1 MNLSICFLFYI
12 GVFQSFQPT
21 YYSGFS
27 AFFQL
32 SKEDKNRSFER
43 FYSPKSK
50 SMKFPLKSYNDTVK
64 EENCKDED

>member
-1 MNLSICFLFYI
+1 MLVELFIFYI

-32 SKEDKNRSFER
+32 SKEDKNRPFER
-43 FYSPKSK
+43 FSSPM
-50 SMKFPLKSYNDTVK
+50 SMKFPLKSDNGTNCND
-64 EENCKDED
+64 

>member
-1 MNLSICFLFYI
+1 MLVELFIFYI

-32 SKEDKNRSFER
+32 YKKDKNRPCQR
-43 FYSPKSK
+43 FYSLYLANLS
-50 SMKFPLKSYNDTVK
+50 
-64 EENCKDED
+64 

>member
-12 GVFQSFQPT
+12 EVFQSFQPT

-32 SKEDKNRSFER
+32 SKEDKNRPLER
-43 FYSPKSK
+43 FYSPKS
-50 SMKFPLKSYNDTVK
+50 MKFPLNPDNGTAK
-64 EENCKDED
+64 EKN

>member
-1 MNLSICFLFYI
+1 MNLSIFLFYI

-32 SKEDKNRSFER
+32 SKEDKNRPFER
-43 FYSPKSK
+43 FYSSK
-50 SMKFPLKSYNDTVK
+50 SMKFPLKPDNDTAK
-64 EENCKDED
+64 EKNCKDED

>member
-1 MNLSICFLFYI
+1 MNLSIFLFYI

-32 SKEDKNRSFER
+32 SKEDKNRPFER
-43 FYSPKSK
+43 FYSPMST
-50 SMKFPLKSYNDTVK
+50 KFPLKSNNDTVK

>member
-32 SKEDKNRSFER
+32 SKEDKNRPLER
-43 FYSPKSK
+43 FYSPK
-50 SMKFPLKSYNDTVK
+50 SMKFPLKSDNDTAK

>member
-1 MNLSICFLFYI
+1 MLVELFIFYI

-32 SKEDKNRSFER
+32 SKKEKNRPFGR
-43 FYSPKSK
+43 LILF
-50 SMKFPLKSYNDTVK
+50 FR
-64 EENCKDED
+64 

>member
-32 SKEDKNRSFER
+32 SKEDKNRPSER
-43 FYSPKSK
+43 FYSPMSI
-50 SMKFPLKSYNDTVK
+50 KFPLKSNNGTVK